1 MRDQADPEPD
11 RAPGARLALLLRRWW
26 EEAGSA
32 PGGARPTQQAL
43 AARLGIDQTT
53 LSRYLNPKHPL
64 NAPPR
69 VVEALH
75 ARLRAPAAELER
87 ARALCRA
94 ALEESGRQRP
104 AGGRTAAG
112 LAEQPGAVPGTPTA
126 GAPAAPEAGTST
138 GTAPATAGAPAG
150 AGDAVRAG
158 RYGRRVR
165 PRSRRLLPVL
175 LASAVVLSFAAGIAV
190 HALVAPGRGVP
201 ADGVPGAL
209 RVSESPYEWPLLRMR
224 KEDQYTRA
232 RALQHL
238 LNAYGYKVRTDG
250 FFGAE
255 TRDAVMRFQRERHL
269 VSDGKVGRDT
279 WPELV
284 RTVGPGSSGHT
295 VLAVQELLDNVGQGG
310 TVVSGQYTA
319 VTADDLRFFQRTH
332 HLPVTGRADPDTWLA
347 LLVRQRPPAGAPA
360 YQRSTGMPPS
370 ASG

>member
-1 MRDQADPEPD
+1 MREQEGRAPE

-26 EEAGSA
+26 QEAGSA

-64 NAPPR
+64 NAPLR

-75 ARLRAPAAELER
+75 AQLRAPAAELEP

-104 AGGRTAAG
+104 AGGRTATG
-112 LAEQPGAVPGTPTA
+112 LVEQPGSHPGA
-126 GAPAAPEAGTST
+126 DDSI
-138 GTAPATAGAPAG
+138 GTAVTG

-158 RYGRRVR
+158 RSGAWGRS
-165 PRSRRLLPVL
+165 RSRRLLPVL
-175 LASAVVLSFAAGIAV
+175 LASAVVLSFVAGIAV
-190 HALVAPGRGVP
+190 HALVAPVRGLP
-201 ADGVPGAL
+201 ADGVPGAF
-209 RVSESPYEWPLLRMR
+209 RVSESPYEWPLLRMK

-238 LNAYGYKVRTDG
+238 LNAHGYKVRTDG

-255 TRDAVMRFQRERHL
+255 TRDAVMDFQRKHHL
-269 VSDGKVGRDT
+269 VSDGKAGRDT

-284 RTVGPGSSGHT
+284 KTVGPGSSGHM

-360 YQRSTGMPPS
+360 YQRPTGMPPS
-370 ASG
+370 ASA

>member
-1 MRDQADPEPD
+1 MREQED
-11 RAPGARLALLLRRWW
+11 RAPGARLALVLRRWW
-26 EEAGSA
+26 EQAASA
-32 PGGARPTQQAL
+32 SGGTRPTQQAL

-64 NAPPR
+64 NAPLR

-75 ARLRAPAAELER
+75 AQLRAPAAELDP

-94 ALEESGRQRP
+94 ALEESSRQRP
-104 AGGRTAAG
+104 AGGRAVTG
-112 LAEQPGAVPGTPTA
+112 LVERPGAAPGA
-126 GAPAAPEAGTST
+126 DDAST
-138 GTAPATAGAPAG
+138 G

-158 RYGRRVR
+158 RYGAWGR
-165 PRSRRLLPVL
+165 PRSRRLLPAL

-201 ADGVPGAL
+201 ADGVPGAF

-250 FFGAE
+250 FFGEE
-255 TRDAVMRFQRERHL
+255 TRDAVMDFQRKRHL
-269 VSDGKVGRDT
+269 VSDGKVGPDT

-284 RTVGPGSSGHT
+284 RTVGPGSSGHM

-310 TVVSGQYTA
+310 TVVSGQYGA

-370 ASG
+370 ASA

>member
-1 MRDQADPEPD
+1 MREQED
-11 RAPGARLALLLRRWW
+11 RAPGARLALVLRRWW
-26 EEAGSA
+26 EQAASA
-32 PGGARPTQQAL
+32 SGGTRPTQQAL

-64 NAPPR
+64 NAPLR

-75 ARLRAPAAELER
+75 AQLRAPAAELEP

-94 ALEESGRQRP
+94 ALEESSRPRP
-104 AGGRTAAG
+104 AGGRTVTG
-112 LAEQPGAVPGTPTA
+112 LVERPGAAPGTDDA
-126 GAPAAPEAGTST
+126 S
-138 GTAPATAGAPAG
+138 AG

-158 RYGRRVR
+158 RYGAWGR
-165 PRSRRLLPVL
+165 PRPRRLLPAL

-190 HALVAPGRGVP
+190 HALVTPGRGGP
-201 ADGVPGAL
+201 ADGVPGAF

-250 FFGAE
+250 FFGEE
-255 TRDAVMRFQRERHL
+255 TRDAVMDFQRKRHL
-269 VSDGKVGRDT
+269 VSDGKVGPDT

-284 RTVGPGSSGHT
+284 RTVGFGSSGHM

-310 TVVSGQYTA
+310 TVVSGQYGA

-332 HLPVTGRADPDTWLA
+332 HLPVTGRVDPDTWLA

-370 ASG
+370 ASA

>member
-1 MRDQADPEPD
+1 M
-11 RAPGARLALLLRRWW
+11 
-26 EEAGSA
+26 
-32 PGGARPTQQAL
+32 
-43 AARLGIDQTT
+43 
-53 LSRYLNPKHPL
+53 

-69 VVEALH
+69 VVQALH
-75 ARLRAPAAELER
+75 AYLRA
-87 ARALCRA
+87 
-94 ALEESGRQRP
+94 GGG
-104 AGGRTAAG
+104 AGTG
-112 LAEQPGAVPGTPTA
+112 QGAVPGRAGGEQPPTA
-126 GAPAAPEAGTST
+126 GRGRQRTATGLAAEPGTGEPAAGTPATPAADASTGDAAPPVPVTRYRRAGT
-138 GTAPATAGAPAG
+138 AR
-150 AGDAVRAG
+150 RAG
-158 RYGRRVR
+158 C
-165 PRSRRLLPVL
+165 RSRWPLPAL

-190 HALVAPGRGVP
+190 HALITPLRGVP
-201 ADGVPGAL
+201 ADGVPGTF

-238 LNAYGYKVRTDG
+238 LNAYGYEVRTDG

-255 TRDAVMRFQRERHL
+255 TRDAVMDFQTKHHL

-284 RTVGPGSSGHT
+284 KTVGPGSSGHM

-310 TVVSGQYTA
+310 TVVSGRYTA

-332 HLPVTGRADPDTWLA
+332 HLPVTGRVDPETWLA

-370 ASG
+370 ASA

>member
-1 MRDQADPEPD
+1 MREREDRAPD
-11 RAPGARLALLLRRWW
+11 RASGARLALVLRRWW

-32 PGGARPTQQAL
+32 SGGARPTQQAL

-64 NAPPR
+64 NAPLR

-75 ARLRAPAAELER
+75 AQLRAPAADLEP

-94 ALEESGRQRP
+94 ALEESSRQRP
-104 AGGRTAAG
+104 AGGRSATG
-112 LAEQPGAVPGTPTA
+112 LVEQPGTTSGACAPT
-126 GAPAAPEAGTST
+126 GADDT
-138 GTAPATAGAPAG
+138 
-150 AGDAVRAG
+150 VRAG
-158 RYGRRVR
+158 RYGAWGRL
-165 PRSRRLLPVL
+165 RSRRLLPALV
-175 LASAVVLSFAAGIAV
+175 ASAVVLSFAAGIAV
-190 HALVAPGRGVP
+190 HALLAPGHGVP
-201 ADGVPGAL
+201 ADGAPGAF

-238 LNAYGYKVRTDG
+238 LNAYGYHVRTDG
-250 FFGAE
+250 FFGEE
-255 TRDAVMRFQRERHL
+255 TRDAVMDFQRKRHL
-269 VSDGKVGRDT
+269 VSDGKVGPDT

-284 RTVGPGSSGHT
+284 RTVGPGSSGHM

-310 TVVSGQYTA
+310 TVVSGRFSA

-347 LLVRQRPPAGAPA
+347 LLVRQRPPASAPA

-370 ASG
+370 ASA